1 MELQPDDTLVLGAKS
16 LGDDKHIDLKE
27 MVLRSQNP
35 WNGQRIRDLD
45 ISRQTIIVMVRRKGN
60 VLIPN
65 GDLVLKEG
73 DSIILYT
80 QSHIRDA
87 NTIPV

>member
-1 MELQPDDTLVLGAKS
+1 MLGAQS
-16 LGDDKHIDLKE
+16 LRGDSHIDLKE
-27 MVLRSQNP
+27 LVLRSQNP

-45 ISRQTIIVMVRRKGN
+45 ISRQTIIVMVKRKGN
-60 VLIPN
+60 ALIPN

-80 QSHIRDA
+80 QSHIRDTT
-87 NTIPV
+87 TIEV